1 MLAAHLDEVGLIIT
15 EQIGVADGSGGA
27 FARFEFLGGVD
38 VRVALGKRVLVGE
51 LRIPA
56 VISPG
61 KAWHLAA
68 SAERDRV
75 PAASELVLD
84 LLGYNASADGG
95 NPLIGEFAA
104 FDSEFVLFGDGFVK
118 AKAIDDRAG
127 CAVLLKLLQS
137 EGFNRDVY
145 YVFTVQEE
153 VGTRGAAAV
162 ANRLKPETVIVVEST
177 TAADYP
183 VRSETDAVCRLG
195 KGAVLPFMDGG
206 AIYDAKLW
214 QKVCNLAD
222 KHNIPWQTKH
232 RVAGGTDARA
242 FQQAAYG
249 AKVAAIS
256 LATRNIH
263 SPSCVAKL
271 SDLDAVLSLC
281 RVAAEEL

>member
-1 MLAAHLDEVGLIIT
+1 
-15 EQIGVADGSGGA
+15 
-27 FARFEFLGGVD
+27 
-38 VRVALGKRVLVGE
+38 
-51 LRIPA
+51 
-56 VISPG
+56 
-61 KAWHLAA
+61 LAA

-84 LLGYNASADGG
+84 LLDYDALNADSS
-95 NPLIGEFAA
+95 LVGEFGV
-104 FDSEFVLFGDGFVK
+104 FDSEFVLFGDGYVK
-118 AKAIDDRAG
+118 AKALDDRAG

-137 EGFNRDVY
+137 ERFERDVY

-162 ANRLKPETVIVVEST
+162 ANRLNPETVIVVEST

-183 VRSETDAVCRLG
+183 GRSDSDAVCRLD

-214 QKVCNLAD
+214 QSVTKLAD
-222 KHNIPWQTKH
+222 KHGIAWQTKH

-242 FQQAAYG
+242 FQQTAFG
-249 AKVAAIS
+249 AKVVAIS
-256 LATRNIH
+256 LPTRNIH

-271 SDLDAVLSLC
+271 SDLDAVLALC
-281 RVAAEEL
+281 KAVVRE